1 MSEVQKLKPTQP
13 LGCLSRS
20 GRRGVI
26 TSETQSEGN
35 VEKEFEGE
43 RLKIKNILQIVPNE
57 SHCKS
62 VTVLMYHES
71 GRK

>member
-20 GRRGVI
+20 RRRGVI
-26 TSETQSEGN
+26 PSETQSEGN

-43 RLKIKNILQIVPNE
+43 RLKIRTVCSLFQMKDTAV
-57 SHCKS
+57 SKS
-62 VTVLMYHES
+62 ANVSLKWE
-71 GRK
+71 